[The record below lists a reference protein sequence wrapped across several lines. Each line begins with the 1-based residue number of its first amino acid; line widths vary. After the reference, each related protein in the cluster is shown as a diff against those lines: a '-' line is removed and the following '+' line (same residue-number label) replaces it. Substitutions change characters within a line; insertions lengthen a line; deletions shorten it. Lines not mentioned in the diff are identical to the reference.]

1 MADYGSKVTEKA
13 LAQAEKK
20 ILKVFQQAAAELQ
33 KKMDDFLLKHRKKG
47 EEMLEKLANGKITQ
61 AQYHSWMR
69 GQVFIGE
76 LWEQKVDQALRIM
89 NDANRQAAEVVQK
102 SRLEVFAEN
111 YNHTAYE
118 LEKKTGA
125 AVTFNIFNTKSVSRL
140 LTQKPKM
147 LPEWKIDEPK
157 DYKWNRQKVE
167 NCIT

>member
-89 NDANRQAAEVVQK
+89 NDANR
-102 SRLEVFAEN
+102 
-111 YNHTAYE
+111 
-118 LEKKTGA
+118 
-125 AVTFNIFNTKSVSRL
+125 
-140 LTQKPKM
+140 
-147 LPEWKIDEPK
+147 
-157 DYKWNRQKVE
+157 
-167 NCIT
+167 